1 MFHLHLRPTLWDSVT
16 EIFMT
21 FFVRAFKVF
30 TISFFFFILIMIP
43 FLIWLEIDTQI
54 SNTANVKLNQIAI
67 KKEKIPL
74 FLEDFRPIEENLA
87 SEKKSFLE
95 INLQKME
102 AEFYQEGILKNVWP
116 IAARGDVQD
125 WGGTAAGLYQ
135 ILSKNRSA
143 FSVLAEVNM
152 PWAVHY
158 YGLFYLHGVPFYG
171 SGERRITEATG
182 GCIQFSNKD
191 AEIIYQI
198 AEKGMSLLVIDT
210 ENDDYRYSL
219 KKPSQLPKV
228 SAQSYLVA
236 DLDSGFVFAQK
247 DWEKEFSIA
256 SLTKLMTAVIVA
268 ENSDRRKSITVQPFM
283 LSKAYGG
290 TSGLEI
296 GKSFRVVEL
305 FYPLLIESS
314 NDAAEVLSYFL
325 GRDTTIGLMNEKTKS
340 ILMEKTKFNDPNGLD
355 LGNISTAK
363 DLFYLIRYIANNYPL
378 LLGIT
383 RGDSVR
389 AFGEVRFKN
398 LQNKNIFFDNPYF
411 LGGKTGAAVDKSY
424 SGIFV
429 FSLPVNDGGAERRIA
444 IILLDSEGLENDAKS
459 LKKDTEQIFS
469 WLQENYLTQNI
480 SM

>member
-1 MFHLHLRPTLWDSVT
+1 
-16 EIFMT
+16 MT
-21 FFVRAFKVF
+21 FFIKLFIF
-30 TISFFFFILIMIP
+30 SFFLIALIILLLLVWI
-43 FLIWLEIDTQI
+43 EIDSQLLYIPEVRINYVAT
-54 SNTANVKLNQIAI
+54 
-67 KKEKIPL
+67 KKEKPPL
-74 FLEDFRPIEENLA
+74 FLKDFKLIEENLV

-102 AEFYQEGILKNVWP
+102 VEFYQEGVLKNVWP

-125 WGGTAAGLYQ
+125 WGGTATGLYQ
-135 ILSKNRSA
+135 VLSKNKSA

-152 PWAVHY
+152 PWAVNF

-182 GCIQFSNKD
+182 GCVQFSDKD
-191 AEIIYQI
+191 AKLIYQI
-198 AEKGMSLLVIDT
+198 AEKGMPLLVIDK
-210 ENDDYRYSL
+210 ENDEYRYVR
-219 KKPSQLPKV
+219 KKPSDFPKI

-236 DLDSGFVFAQK
+236 DLDSGFVFSKK
-247 DWEKEFSIA
+247 DWEKEISIA

-325 GRDTTIGLMNEKTKS
+325 GRDKTIGLMNEKTKS
-340 ILMEKTKFNDPNGLD
+340 ILMEKTKFNDPSGLD

-363 DLFYLIRYIANNYPL
+363 DLFYLTRYIANNYPL

-383 RGDSVR
+383 KGEEVR

-398 LQNKNIFFDNPYF
+398 LQNKNIFFAHPDF
-411 LGGKTGAAVDKSY
+411 LGGKTGAAINKSY
-424 SGIFV
+424 NGIFI
-429 FSLPVNDGGAERRIA
+429 FRFPVDENGAERRIA
-444 IILLDSEGLENDAKS
+444 IILLGSDGLENDVKS
-459 LKKDTEQIFS
+459 IKKDSEQILD
-469 WLQENYLTQNI
+469 WLRENYFIQK
-480 SM
+480 